1 MIIGLAGAFKR
12 DAKQCVKMRRKRRRK
27 YCVALDD
34 TGVAVG
40 RLFADRRAVDQGNTE
55 PAFCE
60 MQRHRCAD
68 NAGTENHCISTC
80 HAHLQETLSLYMD
93 CRRRER
99 YQTPILTAA
108 GVSPNEIDPRTRGR
122 AHSLR
127 PPWDAY
133 SSGVDLYRPGGAASC
148 CGVSAASGR
157 GNRRHA
163 NPRLSSR

>member
-1 MIIGLAGAFKR
+1 
-12 DAKQCVKMRRKRRRK
+12 MRRKRRRK

-40 RLFADRRAVDQGNTE
+40 CLFADPRTVDQGNTE
-55 PAFCE
+55 SAFCE

-80 HAHLQETLSLYMD
+80 HTHLQENLSLYMD

-108 GVSPNEIDPRTRGR
+108 SVSPNEIVRRPRSPYRDRVQTASAHLRDRPDRREPCCALAAGVIRLIADRRFIVNKPVYLRGC
-122 AHSLR
+122 
-127 PPWDAY
+127 
-133 SSGVDLYRPGGAASC
+133 GVARLTASC
-148 CGVSAASGR
+148 
-157 GNRRHA
+157 
-163 NPRLSSR
+163 